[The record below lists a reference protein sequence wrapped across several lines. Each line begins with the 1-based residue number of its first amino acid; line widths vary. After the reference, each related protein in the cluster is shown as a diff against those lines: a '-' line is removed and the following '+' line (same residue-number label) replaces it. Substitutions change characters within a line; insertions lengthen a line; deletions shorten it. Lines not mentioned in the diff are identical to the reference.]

1 MGPLK
6 SVFGLGREVD
16 MGLMEPGGVGRAG
29 DPLTHNHA
37 HILTRWQLVAG
48 PCLSRDMQVSPVTGL
63 LSFSFC

>member
-1 MGPLK
+1 
-6 SVFGLGREVD
+6 